1 MGANHYSFLANSERF
16 EFHKLTENSTSM
28 VEEMEE
34 AQKAL
39 RKMDY
44 DSMSDDGDD
53 DDEQVGWSR
62 KKSPK
67 RALQDNHPAAKLP
80 PPEVTSESKSS
91 LETFL
96 SSTDA
101 VGGTI
106 NNPDEDLLFGTN
118 QPFSQT
124 NSTPKSSSIASFEIS
139 QTRPLVASKPS
150 PMSPSPSDFFAQ
162 SPAQNA
168 LIDDDDSTTFSVE
181 LQTLNTDRN
190 PNDLFGTNSSP
201 DAISNNKY
209 PGTAGFLEMEEEPLR
224 KVQDNNNNAFGS
236 EPIKTDSGLV
246 LTHRKNSNAVPSRN
260 KQVQNLFRD
269 TQQDYFEAEN
279 DFVRGSNK
287 GNPKSASY
295 FGGVSGGI
303 LGGGN
308 GKHSM
313 VMVQVKRLMSYVKIW
328 VILFLVVAMVMTGVF
343 LHSIGHEEA
352 VTKTDSTSSQ
362 QSSANNANTN
372 GNGNAYGFDTVP
384 DQIILVPLTDSS
396 HLATLQQNQQHQ
408 NQPRRLQDDVSS
420 NHQGNVD
427 GSHHF
432 LKNLRQEFETWILHH
447 GKTYHSDA
455 EKEHRFSIWARNH
468 QRTAEKN
475 AKHGPCKLTKQHVF
489 GSNQFKD
496 LAPEEFQ
503 NKFLTGYK
511 GAFTDEL
518 EKKHQELSPAARRA
532 RNESGIGK
540 VLDPKIHKVN
550 IHESVVEKQRHLK
563 QRGSEYQPYAVRGSS
578 MHCNWYDLSCT
589 LRFMWKSTGISV
601 GSFIGT
607 MEPKYDADAYPNA
620 VDWRDSGAVTSV
632 RTQGDCGACWAVT
645 AVETVESAHFIATG
659 NLYTLSESEIIVC
672 DESCDM
678 CSGGW
683 PQNAFEWVMEHGG
696 LPLQNT
702 LPYDAYTLLALT
714 SALEGTS
721 NYYTEETV
729 ETYRGEVCPA
739 DYNSRNNDGNNEDY
753 WGNGAENENYGDYSS
768 QGRYGNIKGY
778 GYATDRCMCYTDG
791 SGCDCDDQD
800 EDTAIRNI
808 ATYGP
813 AVVCLEAST
822 WQDYYGGI
830 ITSEIGCGMD
840 FSDMNHCVQVVGYA
854 FNTKSNC
861 NDAEGNCNNMQDS
874 GSGSNSEDGSGDREG
889 YWIVR
894 NQWGESWGMNGY
906 AYVSMGENTC
916 GILNDMAI
924 AYA

>member
-1 MGANHYSFLANSERF
+1 
-16 EFHKLTENSTSM
+16 M
-28 VEEMEE
+28 VEAMEE

-53 DDEQVGWSR
+53 DEEQGGWSR
-62 KKSPK
+62 KRSPK
-67 RALQDNHPAAKLP
+67 RVPQDSHPAAKLP
-80 PPEVTSESKSS
+80 PPEVSSESKSS

-96 SSTDA
+96 SSSDT
-101 VGGTI
+101 GNNGTI
-106 NNPDEDLLFGTN
+106 NNPDEDLLFGTT

-124 NSTPKSSSIASFEIS
+124 TSTPKSTSITSFEIS
-139 QTRPLVASKPS
+139 QPDRAMPSESLLSPASK
-150 PMSPSPSDFFAQ
+150 FFNE
-162 SPAQNA
+162 SRPQNA
-168 LIDDDDSTTFSVE
+168 LMDDDDSTTFSVE
-181 LQTLNTDRN
+181 LQTLNMDNN
-190 PNDLFGTNSSP
+190 PNGIIGNSSSP
-201 DAISNNKY
+201 DTLSNNKY

-224 KVQDNNNNAFGS
+224 SVHNNDAFGS

-246 LTHRKNSNAVPSRN
+246 LTHRKNSNTLPNRN

-269 TQQDYFEAEN
+269 TQQDYFEEDN
-279 DFVRGSNK
+279 DFVRGGNK
-287 GNPKSASY
+287 GNPNFPHRREGGSY
-295 FGGVSGGI
+295 FGGVTGGI

-328 VILFLVVAMVMTGVF
+328 VILFLIVATVMTGVF
-343 LHSIGHEEA
+343 FHSMGHEEA
-352 VTKTDSTSSQ
+352 VTKTDSISSQ
-362 QSSANNANTN
+362 ESSSINANAN
-372 GNGNAYGFDTVP
+372 VNVNGFDTVP
-384 DQIILVPLTDSS
+384 DQILLVPLMDSS
-396 HLATLQQNQQHQ
+396 HLSSLQQNQQNQ
-408 NQPRRLQDDVSS
+408 NGPRRLHDVNSY
-420 NHQGNVD
+420 HHGNVD
-427 GSHHF
+427 ASHHF
-432 LKNLRQEFETWILHH
+432 LKDLRQEFESWILHH
-447 GKTYHSDA
+447 GKAYHSDA
-455 EKEHRFSIWARNH
+455 EKEHRFSIWAKNH

-489 GSNQFKD
+489 GSNEFKD

-503 NKFLTGYK
+503 SKFLTGYK

-532 RNESGIGK
+532 RSESGVGK
-540 VLDPKIHKVN
+540 VLDPQIHKVK
-550 IHESVVEKQRHLK
+550 IHESVVERQRHL
-563 QRGSEYQPYAVRGSS
+563 GAEFQPHLATTSS
-578 MHCNWYDLSCT
+578 LHCDWFDLSCV
-589 LRFMWKSTGISV
+589 LRFIWTSTGLHF
-601 GSFIGT
+601 GSLIGT

-620 VDWRDSGAVTSV
+620 VDWRDSGAVTSI

-645 AVETVESAHFIATG
+645 ATETVESAHFIATG

-672 DESCDM
+672 DESCEM

-721 NYYTEETV
+721 NYYTEETL

-739 DYNSRNNDGNNEDY
+739 DYDSRASDGNNENY
-753 WGNGAENENYGDYSS
+753 WENGSENENYGDYSS

-778 GYATDRCMCYTDG
+778 GYATDRCVCYTDG

-822 WQDYYGGI
+822 WQDYSGGI
-830 ITSEIGCGMD
+830 MTSEIGCGHG

-854 FNTKSNC
+854 FATNSGC
-861 NDAEGNCNNMQDS
+861 NGDNCNND
-874 GSGSNSEDGSGDREG
+874 GSGSEDGSSDREG

-916 GILNDMAI
+916 GILNDMAM